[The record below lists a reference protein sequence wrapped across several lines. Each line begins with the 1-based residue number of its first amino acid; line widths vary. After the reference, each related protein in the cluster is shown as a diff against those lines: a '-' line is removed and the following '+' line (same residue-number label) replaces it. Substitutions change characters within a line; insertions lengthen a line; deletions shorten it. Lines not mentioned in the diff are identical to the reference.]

1 MNRLNN
7 SLKIKNAELKR
18 RINMDLVQVTTKLN
32 NKFIVAVLAQ
42 GSESYNK
49 FGPKFIG
56 RLVGRKSKRQKGLV
70 TSVLSL
76 TILAHNYI
84 AHHIPTE
91 HIKSISEILL

>member
-1 MNRLNN
+1 
-7 SLKIKNAELKR
+7 
-18 RINMDLVQVTTKLN
+18 MDLEETSTKLN
-32 NKFIVAVLAQ
+32 NKLIVAVLAQ

-56 RLVGRKSKRQKGLV
+56 RLVGRKSKRSGSLI

-84 AHHIPTE
+84 AHHIPSE
-91 HIKSISEILL
+91 HIQSISEVIL

>member
-1 MNRLNN
+1 M
-7 SLKIKNAELKR
+7 ELEE
-18 RINMDLVQVTTKLN
+18 VSAKLN

-42 GSESYNK
+42 GTESYNK

-56 RLVGRKSKRQKGLV
+56 RLVGRKSKRQQGLV
-70 TSVLSL
+70 TSILSL

-91 HIKSISEILL
+91 HIKSISEVLL